1 MILQIGNQLQSIIG
15 TLVKLA
21 DSLRSALSR
30 LALITLDDMVVS
42 LKRVMEPSLD
52 QIMKILMKKGAETN
66 QFIVAESDKCMVSL
80 V

>member
-1 MILQIGNQLQSIIG
+1 M
-15 TLVKLA
+15 KLA

-30 LALITLDDMVVS
+30 IALLALDDMFVS

-52 QIMKILMKKGAETN
+52 PIMKVLMKKGAETN
-66 QFIVAESDKCMVSL
+66 QFIVIESDKCMVSL

>member
-30 LALITLDDMVVS
+30 IALITLDDMFVS

>member
-1 MILQIGNQLQSIIG
+1 
-15 TLVKLA
+15 VKLA

-30 LALITLDDMVVS
+30 IALITLDDMFVS

-52 QIMKILMKKGAETN
+52 PIMKVLMKKGAETN
-66 QFIVAESDKCMVSL
+66 QFIVAVSDTCMDSL

>member
-1 MILQIGNQLQSIIG
+1 
-15 TLVKLA
+15 VKLA

-30 LALITLDDMVVS
+30 IALITLDDMFVS

-52 QIMKILMKKGAETN
+52 PIMKVLMKKGAEPN
-66 QFIVAESDKCMVSL
+66 HFIVAVSDKCMETL

>member
-1 MILQIGNQLQSIIG
+1 M
-15 TLVKLA
+15 KLA

-30 LALITLDDMVVS
+30 IALITLDDMFVS

-52 QIMKILMKKGAETN
+52 PIMKVLMKKGAETN
-66 QFIVAESDKCMVSL
+66 QFIVAVSDTCMDSL